1 MNTISIDASFS
12 GVMPLGKRGG
22 ETGATAVV
30 FDLSQLIESFG
41 NGNATLLAKRP
52 TENTAYPCASER
64 EGDSLT
70 WTVSNADTY
79 CVGYGRA
86 ELFWY
91 VGEVLAKS
99 VVFLTQIT
107 PDIGDEGEA
116 PQPYESWVTQL
127 LEDIDDKNAAAQ
139 QIMDGKVSE
148 AQGYAN
154 EAKGYKNQAKNSADA
169 AAASATEAAQ
179 ILDTTVYV
187 GTDGKFYIRG
197 E

>member
-1 MNTISIDASFS
+1 MNTINIDASFG
-12 GVMPLGKRGG
+12 GVIPLGKRG

-30 FDLSQLIESFG
+30 FDLSQFIESFG
-41 NGNATLLAKRP
+41 NGTATLLAKRP

-64 EGDSLT
+64 EGDALT

-79 CVGYGRA
+79 YVGYGRV

-116 PQPYESWVTQL
+116 PQPQASWVEQML
-127 LEDIDDKNAAAQ
+127 AEVQEKVDAA
-139 QIMDGKVSE
+139 E
-148 AQGYAN
+148 A
-154 EAKGYKNQAKNSADA
+154 AKDAAEQAKTD
-169 AAASATEAAQ
+169 TEGLLSQ
-179 ILDTTVYV
+179 TVYI
-187 GTDGKFYIRG
+187 GTDGNFYTG
-197 E
+197 G